1 MIILQPE
8 VCDVIIILTWKFC
21 SFLFQ
26 LSGFRRGILNVAMR
40 PAVLRSAVVQ
50 GGSTRRVKLDRNVGM
65 DEVYFSTWLI
75 DCTCNTAVKKS
86 LSLVFTGNDK
96 TDLYNE
102 LGLSVQKDLIFLII
116 HKI

>member
-8 VCDVIIILTWKFC
+8 VCDVIIILTWKLY
-21 SFLFQ
+21 SLLFQ

-65 DEVYFSTWLI
+65 DEVCFSMWRI
-75 DCTCNTAVKKS
+75 DCNCDTAVSKS
-86 LSLVFTGNDK
+86 SIHLKDK
-96 TDLYNE
+96 IDLFNE
-102 LGLSVQKDLIFLII
+102 LGLPVQRNLIFLII
-116 HKI
+116 LKI